1 MKIYTKTGDKGET
14 GLVGGER
21 VAKDSLRL
29 EAYGTVDELNS
40 FIGLAVT
47 ELKSEELVESLRVI
61 QHLLFDMGSDLATPY
76 SEKTEKY
83 NIPRISEDSIKN
95 AEQEIDRYSIKVEEL
110 RSFILPGGSRGA
122 ALLHVCRTI
131 CRRAERRV
139 IAAQKAE
146 QINQNIVI
154 LLNRFSDLFFI
165 MARYEN
171 KTSGCNDIIWKTS
184 KI

>member
-14 GLVGGER
+14 GLVGGDR

-40 FIGLAVT
+40 FIGLAIT
-47 ELKSEELVESLRVI
+47 ELKSGELIESLQAI

-95 AEQEIDRYSIKVEEL
+95 AELEIDKYSTKVEEL
-110 RSFILPGGSRGA
+110 RSFILPGGAKGA
-122 ALLHVCRTI
+122 ALLHICRTV
-131 CRRAERRV
+131 CRRAERCV
-139 IAAQKAE
+139 IAARKDE

-154 LLNRFSDLFFI
+154 LLNRFSDLFFV

-171 KTSGCNDIIWKTS
+171 KAAGCKDIVWKTS

>member
-14 GLVGGER
+14 SLVGGER
-21 VAKDSLRL
+21 VTKDSLRI

-40 FIGLAVT
+40 FIGLAIT
-47 ELKSEELVESLRVI
+47 ELTDNDLVESLQTI
-61 QHLLFDMGSDLATPY
+61 QHQLFDMGSDLACPF

-83 NIPRISEDSIKN
+83 NIPRIEDAQVKK
-95 AEQEIDRYSIKVEEL
+95 AELEIDKYSLRVEEL
-110 RSFILPGGSRGA
+110 RNFILPGGSKGA
-122 ALLHVCRTI
+122 ALLHVCRTV

-139 IAAQKAE
+139 IAAGKAE
-146 QINQNIVI
+146 QINKNIVI
-154 LLNRFSDLFFI
+154 LLNRFSDLFFV

-171 KTSGCNDIIWKTS
+171 KVSGKADINWKNT